1 MILQRLL
8 IVVAAMLM
16 ACTAALAQY
25 PQRPVKLVV
34 PAAPGGGT
42 DVQARIMAQRLSER
56 LGQQFVIENIGGAG
70 GNVAAAAVSRADA
83 DGYTLL
89 MIAPATVINHS
100 LYVRPG
106 YDALKDFAQVA
117 GWAQSPLFF
126 IANPALAVANL
137 RELAEHA
144 KANPGKL
151 GFGSGPGFINHMVM
165 ELYKIEASANILF
178 VPYRGQA
185 PALTDV
191 ISGQIQLTVDSIASS
206 GQFVEAGKVR
216 ALAITGAER
225 SPRFRDVPTVAES
238 GFPRLTANTW
248 YGVIGP
254 AKMPAEIAAKLGAEI
269 AAIQREPEVV
279 KRIQTVGAEPFV
291 NGPDDFARFYRNE
304 LAKWSDVIARSGLK
318 KIE

>member
-1 MILQRLL
+1 MKRIFV
-8 IVVAAMLM
+8 VVAAILM
-16 ACTAALAQY
+16 ACTAAWAQY
-25 PQRPVKLVV
+25 PQRPVKVVV

-70 GNVAAAAVSRADA
+70 GNVAAATVGRADA

-89 MIAPATVINHS
+89 MIAPAIVVNHS
-100 LYVRPG
+100 LYARPG
-106 YDALKDFAQVA
+106 YDALKDFVQVA
-117 GWAQSPLFF
+117 GWAESPLFF
-126 IANPALAVANL
+126 IANPSLSVASL
-137 RELAEHA
+137 KELADYA

-165 ELYKIEASANILF
+165 ELFKIETAADILF
-178 VPYRGQA
+178 VPYRGQG

-216 ALAITGAER
+216 ALAITGAQR

-238 GFPRLTANTW
+238 GYPKLTANTW
-248 YGVIGP
+248 YGVLGP

-279 KRIQTVGAEPFV
+279 KRIQAVGAEPFIS
-291 NGPDDFARFYRNE
+291 GPEQFARFYRDE
-304 LAKWSDVIARSGLK
+304 IEKWSAVVKQAGLK
-318 KIE
+318 ID